1 MTGGS
6 SYLGGGGHLGHGE
19 LPHIQYITVYE
30 VFQVLM
36 VKRVH
41 FTFGA
46 RLEIIGKNE
55 DKGRNN
61 EKKSGGDESGVDEAS
76 RSGH

>member
-1 MTGGS
+1 M
-6 SYLGGGGHLGHGE
+6 
-19 LPHIQYITVYE
+19 
-30 VFQVLM
+30 
-36 VKRVH
+36 H

>member
-1 MTGGS
+1 MS
-6 SYLGGGGHLGHGE
+6 SD
-19 LPHIQYITVYE
+19 PTDSIPCA
-30 VFQVLM
+30 
-36 VKRVH
+36 RVH